1 MIAFEW
7 LQLLPLTFAKK
18 STSEYDDWILVDPS
32 HRWYKRPQL
41 NYLMS
46 VLLLYITIARRLY
59 SHYLRSAHWARDSR
73 TTESR
78 TMQRLGRGIPW
89 AVSLLMI
96 FASQSKSHLYTE
108 NWGYCS
114 SWSVTNWS
122 VARQAPRINLRH
134 ARVAATCA
142 DRPIEIEMLSYSWPR
157 AVSVPKARTVLT
169 ADLLCV
175 RQSALSGYAKG
186 ALIQQAFC

>member
-1 MIAFEW
+1 MTTEYW
-7 LQLLPLTFAKK
+7 LTQVTDD
-18 STSEYDDWILVDPS
+18 TSDHNWITSCL
-32 HRWYKRPQL
+32 YC
-41 NYLMS
+41 YYI
-46 VLLLYITIARRLY
+46 LLLLADY

-108 NWGYCS
+108 NWGYRS
-114 SWSVTNWS
+114 SSSVTNWS
-122 VARQAPRINLRH
+122 VARQVLRSNLRH
-134 ARVAATCA
+134 AGVTATCA
-142 DRPIEIEMLSYSWPR
+142 DRPIGIQMLPYSWPR
-157 AVSVPKARTVLT
+157 AVSEHRARVVLT

-175 RQSALSGYAKG
+175 RQSALSRYAKG
-186 ALIQQAFC
+186 ALI